1 MTAMPRPDVSQKDCN
16 KAPGTTAAR
25 AKANEEAASIAS
37 YIADMSDE
45 LAKLASRCDM
55 PMLCYFLNL
64 ARAEADMRARE
75 LGGYPIDR
83 ST

>member
-1 MTAMPRPDVSQKDCN
+1 MSRPDASKSHS
-16 KAPGTTAAR
+16 KELRGTTAES

-37 YIADMSDE
+37 YIADMADE
-45 LAKLASRCDM
+45 MAKLATRCDM

-83 ST
+83 SA

>member
-1 MTAMPRPDVSQKDCN
+1 MPRPDASQKDFN
-16 KAPGTTAAR
+16 EPRGTTAES
-25 AKANEEAASIAS
+25 AKTNEEAASIAS

-45 LAKLASRCDM
+45 MAKLASRCDM

-83 ST
+83 SA

>member
-1 MTAMPRPDVSQKDCN
+1 MFNSSITASWSVWRPMTMSQ
-16 KAPGTTAAR
+16 
-25 AKANEEAASIAS
+25 
-37 YIADMSDE
+37 M
-45 LAKLASRCDM
+45 AKLANRCDM

-83 ST
+83 SA

>member
-1 MTAMPRPDVSQKDCN
+1 MPRPDASQKDCSEP
-16 KAPGTTAAR
+16 PGTTAES

-83 ST
+83 SA

>member
-1 MTAMPRPDVSQKDCN
+1 MPRLDASEGKSNEPREAAAES
-16 KAPGTTAAR
+16 AR
-25 AKANEEAASIAS
+25 AKEEAASIAA
-37 YIADMSDE
+37 YIADMADE
-45 LAKLASRCDM
+45 MSKLAGRCDM

-83 ST
+83 SA

>member
-1 MTAMPRPDVSQKDCN
+1 MPRPDASQKDYS
-16 KAPGTTAAR
+16 KTPETTVDS

-45 LAKLASRCDM
+45 MAKLASRCDM

-83 ST
+83 SA

>member
-1 MTAMPRPDVSQKDCN
+1 MPRPDGSKKDCSET
-16 KAPGTTAAR
+16 PGTTAES

-45 LAKLASRCDM
+45 MAKLASRCDM

-75 LGGYPIDR
+75 LGGYSIDR
-83 ST
+83 SA

>member
-1 MTAMPRPDVSQKDCN
+1 MPRPDTSQKDCSN
-16 KAPGTTAAR
+16 TPETTADS

-75 LGGYPIDR
+75 LGCYPIDR
-83 ST
+83 SA

>member
-1 MTAMPRPDVSQKDCN
+1 MPRPDATQKTSN
-16 KAPGTTAAR
+16 APRGTAAEN

-37 YIADMSDE
+37 YIADMADE
-45 LAKLASRCDM
+45 MAKLAGRCDM
-55 PMLCYFLNL
+55 PMLSYFLTL

-83 ST
+83 SA

>member
-1 MTAMPRPDVSQKDCN
+1 MPRPNAFQKN
-16 KAPGTTAAR
+16 SNGPYETTPQS
-25 AKANEEAASIAS
+25 AKAHEEAASIAS

-45 LAKLASRCDM
+45 MAKLASRCDM

-75 LGGYPIDR
+75 LGGYSVDR
-83 ST
+83 SA

>member
-1 MTAMPRPDVSQKDCN
+1 MSRPDPSDSSSKESRR
-16 KAPGTTAAR
+16 TTAEDT
-25 AKANEEAASIAS
+25 KANEEAASIAS
-37 YIADMSDE
+37 YIADMADE
-45 LAKLASRCDM
+45 MAKLASRCDM

-83 ST
+83 SA

>member
-1 MTAMPRPDVSQKDCN
+1 MSRPDSSKSDS
-16 KAPGTTAAR
+16 KEPRGTTAEDK
-25 AKANEEAASIAS
+25 KANEEAASIAS
-37 YIADMSDE
+37 YIADMAYE
-45 LAKLASRCDM
+45 MAKLAIRCDM

-83 ST
+83 SA

>member
-1 MTAMPRPDVSQKDCN
+1 MPRPDASQKDCS
-16 KAPGTTAAR
+16 KTSGMTADS
-25 AKANEEAASIAS
+25 AKANQEAASIAS

-45 LAKLASRCDM
+45 MAKLASRCDM

-83 ST
+83 SA

>member
-1 MTAMPRPDVSQKDCN
+1 MPRPDASQKDCS
-16 KAPGTTAAR
+16 KTPGTTAES

-83 ST
+83 SA

>member
-1 MTAMPRPDVSQKDCN
+1 MSRPDASKIHS
-16 KAPGTTAAR
+16 KKPSESTAEN

-37 YIADMSDE
+37 YIADMADE
-45 LAKLASRCDM
+45 MAKLASRCDM

-83 ST
+83 SA

>member
-1 MTAMPRPDVSQKDCN
+1 MPRPDVSQKDFN
-16 KAPGTTAAR
+16 EPSGTTADS
-25 AKANEEAASIAS
+25 AKINEEAASIAS

-45 LAKLASRCDM
+45 MAKLASRCDM

-83 ST
+83 SA